1 MEHPEGNEQQFSMW
15 HLYVCLLWFCVWF
28 VIVVVLF
35 GFFLF
40 SLCYCLNDDFYW
52 RPSGNWCCLSCLV
65 IISLRLLQQSFP
77 QNPCWLERDYKMGSC
92 KKVNFSA
99 SWLSSFESWC
109 DFSSS
114 TGGFYILLLKLKI
127 GNLSLKNAVS
137 VFWHFSDSWQFKM
150 SWFIFSYVEILTK
163 VVKYWIL
170 DIYSIKS

>member
-28 VIVVVLF
+28 VIVVLF
-35 GFFLF
+35 GFFSLF
-40 SLCYCLNDDFYW
+40 SLLLLKW
-52 RPSGNWCCLSCLV
+52 WLLLKALRKWMLSLMFGDN
-65 IISLRLLQQSFP
+65 IIEALTAVFSSKNL
-77 QNPCWLERDYKMGSC
+77 CWLERDYKMGSC

-99 SWLSSFESWC
+99 SWLSSYESWG

-137 VFWHFSDSWQFKM
+137 VFWHFSDAWQFKK